1 MTELVQRLN
10 DLTPYWA
17 DAMWRALWQGGLAI
31 VIVWVLCSILPK
43 VPARMRC
50 WLWRLAFAKLL
61 VCLFWAA
68 PIRIALLPAA
78 KLPASV
84 DQNVAQGQPPAG
96 SPTRVQSTQ
105 SVTNH
110 EYPRN
115 TIKPGIL
122 TWALIFWASGVI
134 AGLAGTAR
142 QWWLAR
148 LLIRN
153 SRELDHEQI
162 RTDLIL
168 LSRNFGVRS
177 LPEVRVADGLGTPL
191 LAGFRYPAI
200 LVPQSF
206 LKTKSPE
213 QLRMMLAHELAHIK
227 RRDLWWAWLG
237 IATRVLLFFHP
248 LVWLAKKESRIAEEM
263 AADELTVTVCNL
275 KPVDY
280 AGMLLEVSA
289 SRFPTQKV
297 ELVVGVFGSHKTLKR
312 RLQAMKYI
320 SSISSRQMITAAV
333 VIIIVGAGVIV
344 PWRIT
349 AKEPTKALPGATS
362 NQTSHDMRATEMK
375 RYKSEEW
382 NFAIDVPKRWNA
394 FPPVSSNSPYEVI
407 RFLSHE
413 DGTNTLII
421 FRIPYDPAVSLRK
434 FVEGPRKILA
444 DAGFENFVFGEA
456 TIGSRPVVT
465 LDFDKP
471 KDGGTWSC
479 REYYIADGT
488 LVYSLGFGTSNK
500 DAMFD
505 LFNRMAKSF
514 EITAEP

>member
-1 MTELVQRLN
+1 
-10 DLTPYWA
+10 
-17 DAMWRALWQGGLAI
+17 
-31 VIVWVLCSILPK
+31 
-43 VPARMRC
+43 
-50 WLWRLAFAKLL
+50 
-61 VCLFWAA
+61 
-68 PIRIALLPAA
+68 
-78 KLPASV
+78 
-84 DQNVAQGQPPAG
+84 
-96 SPTRVQSTQ
+96 
-105 SVTNH
+105 
-110 EYPRN
+110 
-115 TIKPGIL
+115 
-122 TWALIFWASGVI
+122 
-134 AGLAGTAR
+134 
-142 QWWLAR
+142 
-148 LLIRN
+148 
-153 SRELDHEQI
+153 
-162 RTDLIL
+162 
-168 LSRNFGVRS
+168 
-177 LPEVRVADGLGTPL
+177 
-191 LAGFRYPAI
+191 
-200 LVPQSF
+200 
-206 LKTKSPE
+206 
-213 QLRMMLAHELAHIK
+213 
-227 RRDLWWAWLG
+227 
-237 IATRVLLFFHP
+237 
-248 LVWLAKKESRIAEEM
+248 
-263 AADELTVTVCNL
+263 
-275 KPVDY
+275 
-280 AGMLLEVSA
+280 
-289 SRFPTQKV
+289 
-297 ELVVGVFGSHKTLKR
+297 
-312 RLQAMKYI
+312 MKYI

-514 EITAEP
+514 EIAAEP